1 MMDEVLQVYKDGLA
15 GGGRLRPQTVR
26 MYSERLK
33 TLLKGQ
39 SIIKTLE
46 NLDIDKMISNLQ
58 NVKYKNEFSQYKN
71 ALFYFLEFQ
80 NITLTTSQME
90 QVKILETQTRKKY
103 RKMDSA
109 ELVKIENTI
118 KRLKNKKLKYS
129 YQTLLYTGLRVSEL
143 AQITQKDCTIKEQE
157 LSFYFVGKGGKQEQA
172 TLRGED
178 NDKLFENL
186 KELIKKTSPDHKLFY
201 SANYLQQNA
210 KSYGFECH
218 DLRRAYAKVEYKKTK
233 SKKQVKEKMRHTNT
247 KTTEIYLKSKV
258 KIN

>member
-1 MMDEVLQVYKDGLA
+1 
-15 GGGRLRPQTVR
+15 
-26 MYSERLK
+26 
-33 TLLKGQ
+33 
-39 SIIKTLE
+39 
-46 NLDIDKMISNLQ
+46 MISNLQ

-71 ALFYFLEFQ
+71 ALFYFLELQ
-80 NITLTTSQME
+80 SITLTTSQLE
-90 QVKILETQTRKKY
+90 QIKILETQTRKKY

-129 YQTLLYTGLRVSEL
+129 YQTLLSTGLRVSEL
-143 AQITQKDCTIKEQE
+143 AQIKKEDCT
-157 LSFYFVGKGGKQEQA
+157 LSANQLIFSFIGKGGKQEQI
-172 TLRGED
+172 TFKRED
-178 NDKLFENL
+178 NEKLFENL
-186 KELIKKTSPDHKLFY
+186 KELIKNTSLDHKLFY

-218 DLRRAYAKVEYKKTK
+218 DLRRAYAKVEYKKSK
-233 SKKQVKEKMRHTNT
+233 SKDQVKEKMRHTNT